1 MQWLIDAMQWLR
13 SSLGHSVS
21 ENKRVDLS
29 TYRTKWLKH
38 TVYGTKGTDAN
49 QWFTKMIMI
58 GLGLRLG

>member
-38 TVYGTKGTDAN
+38 TVYGTKGTDAK
-49 QWFTKMIMI
+49 QWSTV
-58 GLGLRLG
+58 